1 MIIWSMI
8 SLKSLTLG
16 IKTPIGFIFIYMA
29 APAAYGSSWAR
40 SQIEAAAFG
49 LCHSHGNTGSELHLL
64 PMPQV
69 AAMLDP

>member
-1 MIIWSMI
+1 MEHDFLEITHLGYKNPYWLYFYLYGCICGIWKF
-8 SLKSLTLG
+8 L
-16 IKTPIGFIFIYMA
+16 
-29 APAAYGSSWAR
+29 AR
-40 SQIEAAAFG
+40 SRIEAAAFG